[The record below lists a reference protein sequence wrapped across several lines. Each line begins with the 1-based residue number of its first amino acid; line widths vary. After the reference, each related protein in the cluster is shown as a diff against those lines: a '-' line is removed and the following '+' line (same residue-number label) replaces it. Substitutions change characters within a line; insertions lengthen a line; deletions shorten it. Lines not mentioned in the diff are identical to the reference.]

1 MWRGLAWFHG
11 LCLLGCFYRF
21 EIADEY
27 ALADG
32 VVDGFV
38 NLRRIF
44 RIDNGSF
51 IEDTTFGVIFA
62 KENISAYSGDNKLIS
77 KF

>member
-1 MWRGLAWFHG
+1 MWRGLTGFHG

-44 RIDNGSF
+44 RIDNGCF

-62 KENISAYSGDNKLIS
+62 KENISAYAGDNKLIIQ
-77 KF
+77 F